1 MKTIR
6 VIIAFLSVYLF
17 VSALLIIIFFG
28 VWLARYYPDSS
39 QQEMAQ
45 ITVSALSKDLSKNR
59 FTILNQSKG
68 TTCLINTI
76 TRASNSP
83 SELRLLLV
91 ADTKTVSISYKRFKL
106 HENLVP
112 LGYMSMAQLNEITDA
127 DGKALYSRH
136 VDLIDSFFEAVLSKW
151 IARQD
156 TTITLVAQQTAKK
169 YTVTVSTEGVL
180 SHEN

>member
-1 MKTIR
+1 
-6 VIIAFLSVYLF
+6 
-17 VSALLIIIFFG
+17 

-83 SELRLLLV
+83 SELRPLLV

-112 LGYMSMAQLNEITDA
+112 LGYMSMTQLSKITDSE
-127 DGKALYSRH
+127 GTTLYYRP
-136 VDLIDSFFEAVLSKW
+136 VDIVDSFFEAVLSKW

>member
-68 TTCLINTI
+68 TTCLVNTI

-83 SELRLLLV
+83 SELRPLLV
-91 ADTKTVSISYKRFKL
+91 ADTKTVSISYKRFNKNISL
-106 HENLVP
+106 CMNRNGGIGTPLMWSPYEN
-112 LGYMSMAQLNEITDA
+112 
-127 DGKALYSRH
+127 
-136 VDLIDSFFEAVLSKW
+136 
-151 IARQD
+151 
-156 TTITLVAQQTAKK
+156 TTLREVYIQMIN
-169 YTVTVSTEGVL
+169 Y
-180 SHEN
+180 NY